1 MSKKTGRNIVLSKY
15 KINILNVMIFALLNN
30 FKKQSFTGIA
40 HIKPKTNNPV
50 YWKIYFQDGKIIW
63 ANGGI
68 HSERSWQ
75 RHLNKY
81 CPKIDSKQ
89 INSYINKKYRCS
101 EYQLLVLLLKR
112 NMSSKENITE
122 LIGSKITETFFD
134 IFQTEKSTPLE
145 LKPEKLTL
153 DSLIGENDANSS
165 IAIDIE
171 VAFRQMQ
178 QQWSNWISN
187 GFDAIYPDRAPKI
200 KSIEQLKQAVPPV
213 VYQNFIKLLDG
224 QRSLRDLAVGMNKNL
239 LLLTK
244 SLYPYVQKGLLELV
258 EVPDLN
264 SSANARTNNVS
275 ASSQK
280 GLIACIDDSPQ
291 ICRVMNQIIIK
302 AGYKFVGIQQPIQ
315 AVPQLIAVK
324 PKMIFLDIGMPILNG
339 YEVCTQIRR
348 VSKLQEVPIIM
359 LTGND
364 GVFDRVKAKVC
375 GASDFLSKPIEV
387 EKILHTIDKFSNVDA
402 SKIVMST

>member
-1 MSKKTGRNIVLSKY
+1 
-15 KINILNVMIFALLNN
+15 MIFALLNN

-40 HIKPKTNNPV
+40 HIKPKTNSPT
-50 YWKIYFQDGKIIW
+50 YWKIYFKEGKIIW
-63 ANGGI
+63 ADGGF
-68 HSERSWQ
+68 HSTRSWQ

-81 CPKIDSKQ
+81 CPKIDPNQ
-89 INSYINKKYRCS
+89 INSYINNKYRCS
-101 EYQLLVLLLKR
+101 EYQLLLLLLKR
-112 NMSSKENITE
+112 GMSSTENITG
-122 LIGSKITETFFD
+122 LISSKIVEAFFD
-134 IFQTEKSTPLE
+134 IFQAEKSTPLE

-153 DSLIGENDANSS
+153 NSLIGDDDNSL

-171 VAFRQMQ
+171 AAFKQMQ
-178 QQWSNWISN
+178 QQWSNWIAN
-187 GFDAIYPDRAPKI
+187 GFNTIYPDRAPKI
-200 KSIEQLKQAVPPV
+200 KSIEQLKQAVSPV
-213 VYQNFIKLLDG
+213 VYQNFVKLLDG
-224 QRSLRDLAVGMNKNL
+224 QRSLRDLAVGMNKDL

-258 EVPDLN
+258 EVPD
-264 SSANARTNNVS
+264 SSSDSNAGTNKVS
-275 ASSQK
+275 ASKQK

-291 ICRVMNQIIIK
+291 ICMVMNQIIVK
-302 AGYKFVGIQQPIQ
+302 AGYNFVGIQQPIQ

-348 VSKLQEVPIIM
+348 VSKLQEVPIVM

-387 EKILHTIDKFSNVDA
+387 EKILHTIDKFSNVEA

>member
-1 MSKKTGRNIVLSKY
+1 
-15 KINILNVMIFALLNN
+15 MIFALLNN
-30 FKKQSFTGIA
+30 LKKQSFTGTA
-40 HIKPKTNNPV
+40 HIRPKTNTV
-50 YWKIYFQDGKIIW
+50 LTYWKIYFQEGKVIW

-68 HSERSWQ
+68 HSDRSWQ

-89 INSYINKKYRCS
+89 IDSYLSNKYRCP
-101 EYQLLVLLLKR
+101 EYKVLLLLLQR
-112 NMSSKENITE
+112 GMSSTENITR
-122 LIGSKITETFFD
+122 LVDSKIVETFFD
-134 IFQTEKSTPLE
+134 IFQAEKSTPLE
-145 LKPEKLTL
+145 LEPEKLIL
-153 DSLIGENDANSS
+153 NSLIGEIDGNCA

-171 VAFRQMQ
+171 VAFKQMQ
-178 QQWSNWISN
+178 QQWSNWIGN
-187 GFDAIYPDRAPKI
+187 GFNTVYPDRAPKI
-200 KSIEQLKQAVPPV
+200 KSREQLKQTVSPV
-213 VYQNFIKLLDG
+213 VYQNFVKLLNG
-224 QRSLRDLAVGMNKNL
+224 QRSLRDLAVGMNKDL

-244 SLYPYVQKGLLELV
+244 SLYPYVQKRLLELV
-258 EVPDLN
+258 EVPDSN
-264 SSANARTNNVS
+264 PSANAGTNNAS

-291 ICRVMNQIIIK
+291 ICLIMKQIIVK
-302 AGYKFVGIQQPIQ
+302 ADYKFIGIQQPIQ
-315 AVPQLIAVK
+315 AVPQLIAAK

-348 VSKLQEVPIIM
+348 VSKLQEVPIVM

-387 EKILHTIDKFSNVDA
+387 DKILQTIDKFSNVNA
-402 SKIVMST
+402 SKIVMSS